1 MPIALTPPIVVP
13 SVPEKTYNL
22 WFFANLRFDNLHDT
36 ERATITFDKVP
47 FDGVNDYLWSHKE
60 AITRPFWDVVAN
72 VSGAAAVMNSV
83 IAVLPSIEAYD
94 PA

>member
-47 FDGVNDYLWSHKE
+47 YNGTDFLWAHKE
-60 AITRPFWDVVAN
+60 TVTKPFWAVVAG
-72 VSGAAAVMNSV
+72 VTGAPAVMD
-83 IAVLPSIEAYD
+83 AVLNILPAIEEFQ
-94 PA
+94 P

>member
-47 FDGVNDYLWSHKE
+47 FDGGTDYLWSHRV
-60 AITRPFWDVVAN
+60 TVSRPFWSVIADIPQ
-72 VSGAAAVMNSV
+72 AAAVMQSV
-83 IAVLPSIEAYD
+83 IAALPTIEAYEA
-94 PA
+94 P

>member
-47 FDGVNDYLWSHKE
+47 YNGTDFLWAHKE
-60 AITRPFWDVVAN
+60 TVTKPFWAVVTG
-72 VSGAAAVMNSV
+72 VTGAPAVMD
-83 IAVLPSIEAYD
+83 AVLNILPAIEEFQ
-94 PA
+94 P